1 MIADDICNVDVVL
14 LHQKH
19 PHIDV
24 IIGGPPCQGF
34 SQKGKRLSLDDP
46 RNFLFKQ
53 FVKFVAEFK
62 PKYFVLENVPN
73 IITTSNG
80 YFKDQIIKSFEELGY
95 VVTCGVLCAKD
106 YGVPQDRRRAI
117 FLGEL
122 NKLEVKLPEPLDIQ
136 TTVKDAI
143 YDLPFIASGEGVDER
158 DYDKPAIS
166 SYQKKLRAGAQVLY
180 NHIATKHSK
189 SALDRLKMIPKG
201 KGKEV
206 LPKELLTKSIYSG
219 TWCRLLEDGIAPTIT
234 TRFDTPS
241 SGRFTH
247 PVLDRCLTIREAARI
262 QSFPD
267 TFRFYGNRTCQM
279 KQVGNAVPPLL
290 AKAIAE
296 VIINNEN
303 RTIMADVFPSS
314 LIYRENPNLRLG
326 IKSSLNSFK
335 QLLASL
341 YIIYKSCANPSK
353 VLFSEEVNVG
363 DNIAICLSKK
373 LLVRINELFPQL
385 PNLQDRINQSPL
397 FKSQCESLQVGL
409 ELFCIWVR

>member
-1 MIADDICNVDVVL
+1 MIIGDLFAGVGGMSEGFRMAGFDVAFAIEYDKDIAASYKRNHSETDVVADDICNVNVEM
-14 LHQKH
+14 LHEKH

-53 FVKFVAEFK
+53 FVKFVEEFE

-80 YFKDQIIKSFEELGY
+80 YFKEQIVKSFEALGY
-95 VVTCGVLCAKD
+95 QVTCGVLCAKD

-117 FLGEL
+117 FLGEK
-122 NKLEVKLPEPLDIQ
+122 NKLEIALPSPKNIKVS
-136 TTVKDAI
+136 VKDAI
-143 YDLPFIASGEGVDER
+143 YDLPFIESGEGVEER
-158 DYDKPAIS
+158 NYDKSPVS
-166 SYQKKLRAGAQVLY
+166 SYQKMLRNGAVKLY
-180 NHIATKHSK
+180 NHVATKHSK
-189 SALDRLKMIPKG
+189 SALERLRMIPKG

-247 PVLDRCLTIREAARI
+247 PILDRCLTIREAARI

-267 TFRFYGNRTCQM
+267 TFRFYGSRTCQM

-290 AKAIAE
+290 AKSIAE
-296 VIINNEN
+296 VIINNE
-303 RTIMADVFPSS
+303 
-314 LIYRENPNLRLG
+314 
-326 IKSSLNSFK
+326 K
-335 QLLASL
+335 
-341 YIIYKSCANPSK
+341 
-353 VLFSEEVNVG
+353 
-363 DNIAICLSKK
+363 
-373 LLVRINELFPQL
+373 
-385 PNLQDRINQSPL
+385 
-397 FKSQCESLQVGL
+397 
-409 ELFCIWVR
+409 